1 MNRDVPR
8 ILIALI
14 VFALTVTG
22 CVAPIAVP
30 ATENPESAEYA
41 EFLADNFGVSFQAPV
56 TQDAFLAALRTAI
69 PEAASV
75 ELPAEVDMDDF
86 SALEAVLMAVHLA
99 NLDELGYTY
108 PEEKVAETLAG
119 WSTAPED
126 LALARRQ
133 ELAAAVDA
141 GLLDA
146 GWQMADMAAAPAADF
161 ATELLGNTLL
171 VTGNYKD
178 FLGRSTDPDIIN
190 KLMYAWNSFDQVSM
204 PELQESANVLIADGV
219 ITGYNIKRTAQNANG
234 AQARTLVYG
243 HANMEH
249 AKQLIGLL
257 RSEGLEAD
265 VMLEPKT
272 SAFLYLE
279 EWGEPTESPGFQV
292 EPLEGGNGIAYAKEY
307 DLVFEFDDPADRD
320 RFDEVIKQYAKKNE
334 QDQPGL
340 LIGSW
345 WQPLY
350 SSRVA
355 VGDYIPVKNN
365 VVSGDQFYIQSFSL
379 DENSSG
385 VIAAFETLYPDAEVS
400 VHDLW
405 VNEAFY
411 NYLMGEAQ

>member
-1 MNRDVPR
+1 MP
-8 ILIALI
+8 
-14 VFALTVTG
+14 TV
-22 CVAPIAVP
+22 
-30 ATENPESAEYA
+30 ENPASAEYA
-41 EFLADNFGVSFQAPV
+41 EFLADNFDISFEEPVS
-56 TQDAFLAALRTAI
+56 QDAFLDALRAAI
-69 PEAASV
+69 PAAEAV
-75 ELPAEVDMDDF
+75 EVPAEVDMEGF
-86 SALEAVLMAVHLA
+86 SALEAVLTAVHLA

-108 PEEKVAETLAG
+108 PEAKVAETLAG
-119 WSTAPED
+119 WSAAPED

-141 GLLDA
+141 GLLGA
-146 GWQMADMAAAPAADF
+146 GWRMVDMAALPGADF
-161 ATELLGNTLL
+161 ATDLLGNTLL
-171 VTGNYKD
+171 VTGDYKD

-190 KLMYAWNSFDQVSM
+190 KLMYAWDSFDQVSM
-204 PELQESANVLIADGV
+204 PELQASANALIADGV
-219 ITGYNIKRTAQNANG
+219 ITGYNIKRTAQSANA
-234 AQARTLVYG
+234 AQARTLIYG

-272 SAFLYLE
+272 SAFLYLD
-279 EWGEPTESPGFQV
+279 EWGEPTESPEFQV

-307 DLVFEFDDPADRD
+307 DLVFEFDDPLDRD
-320 RFDEVIKQYAKKNE
+320 RFDEVIKQFAKKNE

-355 VGDYIPVKNN
+355 VEEYIPVKNN

-379 DENSSG
+379 NENSSD
-385 VIAAFETLYPDAEVS
+385 VVAAFESAFPEAEVS
-400 VHDLW
+400 FHDLW
-405 VNEAFY
+405 VNEAFH